1 MFSYI
6 CQVLTFK
13 IFKFKVKG
21 NFPINKKL
29 IVLVFPHTSNWDFI
43 VAIGVR
49 TLLCEEINFV
59 IKKEYYNFLTTNFF
73 NSLGGRP
80 IDRSG
85 NMNSVEKIS
94 EMFKNNEIFRI
105 AIAPEG
111 TRKPVDNWKTGFY
124 HIALKANCKILPVA
138 FDWKKR
144 EVKIFEVFTPTNNFT
159 NDLKSLKSLFKG
171 VKGKIPENSNL

>member
-1 MFSYI
+1 MFSLVCRFI
-6 CQVLTFK
+6 TFK
-13 IFKFKVKG
+13 LFKFKIKG
-21 NFPINKKL
+21 KFPKDKKL
-29 IVLVFPHTSNWDFI
+29 ILLIFPHTSNWDFI
-43 VAIGVR
+43 IAIGTR
-49 TLLCEEINFV
+49 LFLREEINFV

-111 TRKPVDNWKTGFY
+111 TRKLVDNWKTGFY

-144 EVKIFEVFTPTNNFT
+144 EVKIFEVFTPTNNST
-159 NDLKSLKSLFKG
+159 NDLKFLKSLFKG

>member
-13 IFKFKVKG
+13 ILKFKVKG

-29 IVLVFPHTSNWDFI
+29 IILVFPHTSNWDFI
-43 VAIGVR
+43 IAIGVR
-49 TLLCEEINFV
+49 TFLCEEINFV

-85 NMNSVEKIS
+85 NMNLVEKIS

-111 TRKPVDNWKTGFY
+111 TRKLVDNWKTGFY
-124 HIALKANCKILPVA
+124 QIALKANCKILPVA

-159 NDLKSLKSLFKG
+159 NDLKFLKSLFKG
-171 VKGKIPENSNL
+171 VKGKIPENSSL

>member
-43 VAIGVR
+43 IAIGVR
-49 TLLCEEINFV
+49 TFLCEEINFV

>member
-29 IVLVFPHTSNWDFI
+29 IILVFPHTSNWDFI
-43 VAIGVR
+43 IAIGVR
-49 TLLCEEINFV
+49 TFLCEEINFV

-85 NMNSVEKIS
+85 NMNLVEKIS

-111 TRKPVDNWKTGFY
+111 TRKLVDNWKTGFY
-124 HIALKANCKILPVA
+124 QIALKANCKILPVA

-159 NDLKSLKSLFKG
+159 NDLKFLKSLFKG

>member
-29 IVLVFPHTSNWDFI
+29 VVLVFPHTSNWDFI
-43 VAIGVR
+43 IAIGVR
-49 TLLCEEINFV
+49 TFLCEEINFV

-111 TRKPVDNWKTGFY
+111 TRKLVDNWKTGFY
-124 HIALKANCKILPVA
+124 QIALKANCKILPVA

-144 EVKIFEVFTPTNNFT
+144 EVKIFEVFTLTNNFA
-159 NDLKSLKSLFKG
+159 NDLKFLKSLFKG

>member
-43 VAIGVR
+43 IAIGVR
-49 TLLCEEINFV
+49 TFLCEEINFV

-85 NMNSVEKIS
+85 NMNLVEKIS

-111 TRKPVDNWKTGFY
+111 TRKLVDNWKTGFY
-124 HIALKANCKILPVA
+124 QIALKANCKILPVA

-159 NDLKSLKSLFKG
+159 NDLKFLKSLFKG

>member
-13 IFKFKVKG
+13 ILKFKVKG

-43 VAIGVR
+43 IAIGVR
-49 TLLCEEINFV
+49 TFLCEEINFV

-111 TRKPVDNWKTGFY
+111 TRKLVDNWKTGFY

-144 EVKIFEVFTPTNNFT
+144 EVKIFEVFTLTNNFA
-159 NDLKSLKSLFKG
+159 NDLKYLKSLFKG

>member
-13 IFKFKVKG
+13 ILKFKVKG

-43 VAIGVR
+43 IAIGIR
-49 TLLCEEINFV
+49 TFLCEEINFV

-85 NMNSVEKIS
+85 NMNTVEKIS

-111 TRKPVDNWKTGFY
+111 TRKLVDNWKTGFY

-138 FDWKKR
+138 FNWKNR

-159 NDLKSLKSLFKG
+159 NDLKFLKSLFKG

>member
-29 IVLVFPHTSNWDFI
+29 VVLVFPHTSNWDFI
-43 VAIGVR
+43 IAIGVR

-59 IKKEYYNFLTTNFF
+59 IKKEYYNLLTTNFF

-85 NMNSVEKIS
+85 KLNSVEKIS
-94 EMFKNNEIFRI
+94 EMFKNNKIFRL

-111 TRKPVDNWKTGFY
+111 TRKLVDNWKTGFY

-159 NDLKSLKSLFKG
+159 NDLKFLKSLFKG

>member
-43 VAIGVR
+43 IAIGVR
-49 TLLCEEINFV
+49 TFLCEEINFV

-111 TRKPVDNWKTGFY
+111 TRKLVDNWKTGFY
-124 HIALKANCKILPVA
+124 QIALKANCKILPVA

-159 NDLKSLKSLFKG
+159 NDFKFLKSLFKG
-171 VKGKIPENSNL
+171 VKCKIPENSNL

>member
-43 VAIGVR
+43 IAIGVR
-49 TLLCEEINFV
+49 TFLCKEINFV

-80 IDRSG
+80 IDRNG

-111 TRKPVDNWKTGFY
+111 TRKLVDNWKTGFY

-159 NDLKSLKSLFKG
+159 NDLKFLKSLFKG

>member
-1 MFSYI
+1 M
-6 CQVLTFK
+6 
-13 IFKFKVKG
+13 
-21 NFPINKKL
+21 
-29 IVLVFPHTSNWDFI
+29 VFPHTSNWDFI
-43 VAIGVR
+43 IAIGVR
-49 TLLCEEINFV
+49 TFLCEEINFV

-111 TRKPVDNWKTGFY
+111 TRKLVDNWKTGFLS
-124 HIALKANCKILPVA
+124 IALKANCKILQLPLIGKSV
-138 FDWKKR
+138 R
-144 EVKIFEVFTPTNNFT
+144 
-159 NDLKSLKSLFKG
+159 LKYLRFL
-171 VKGKIPENSNL
+171 L

>member
-43 VAIGVR
+43 IAIGVR
-49 TLLCEEINFV
+49 TFLCEEINFV

-111 TRKPVDNWKTGFY
+111 TRKLVDNWKTGFY

-144 EVKIFEVFTPTNNFT
+144 EVKIFEFFTTTNNFT
-159 NDLKSLKSLFKG
+159 NYLKFLKSLFKG

>member
-1 MFSYI
+1 M
-6 CQVLTFK
+6 
-13 IFKFKVKG
+13 
-21 NFPINKKL
+21 
-29 IVLVFPHTSNWDFI
+29 
-43 VAIGVR
+43 
-49 TLLCEEINFV
+49 
-59 IKKEYYNFLTTNFF
+59 TTNFF

-111 TRKPVDNWKTGFY
+111 TRKLVDNWKTGFY
-124 HIALKANCKILPVA
+124 QIALKANCKILPVA

-144 EVKIFEVFTPTNNFT
+144 EVKIFEVFTLTNNFP
-159 NDLKSLKSLFKG
+159 NDLKFLKSLFKG

>member
-43 VAIGVR
+43 IAIGVR
-49 TLLCEEINFV
+49 TFLCEEINFV

-94 EMFKNNEIFRI
+94 EMFKKNEIFRI

-111 TRKPVDNWKTGFY
+111 TRKLVDNWKTGFY

-144 EVKIFEVFTPTNNFT
+144 EVKIFEVFTLTNNFT
-159 NDLKSLKSLFKG
+159 NDFKFLKSLFKG

>member
-43 VAIGVR
+43 IAIGVR
-49 TLLCEEINFV
+49 TFLCEEINFV

-94 EMFKNNEIFRI
+94 EMFKKNEIFRI

-111 TRKPVDNWKTGFY
+111 TRKLVDNWKTGFY
-124 HIALKANCKILPVA
+124 QIALKANCKILPVA

-144 EVKIFEVFTPTNNFT
+144 EVKIFEVFTPTNNLT
-159 NDLKSLKSLFKG
+159 NDLKFLKSLFKG

>member
-13 IFKFKVKG
+13 IFKFKIKG

-43 VAIGVR
+43 IAVGVR
-49 TLLCEEINFV
+49 TLLREEINFV

-85 NMNSVEKIS
+85 KMNSVEKIS
-94 EMFKNNEIFRI
+94 QMFENKEVFRI

-111 TRKPVDNWKTGFY
+111 TRKVVERWKTGFY
-124 HIALKANCKILPVA
+124 QIALKTNCKILPVA

-144 EVKIFEVFTPTNNFT
+144 EVRIFEVFSPTHSYE
-159 NDLKSLKSLFKG
+159 NDLKFLKSLFKG
-171 VKGKIPENSNL
+171 VKGKISENSRL

>member
-13 IFKFKVKG
+13 IFKFKITG

-43 VAIGVR
+43 IAVGVR
-49 TLLCEEINFV
+49 TLLREEINFV

-80 IDRSG
+80 IDRG
-85 NMNSVEKIS
+85 GKMNSVEKIS
-94 EMFKNNEIFRI
+94 QMFENNEVFRI

-111 TRKPVDNWKTGFY
+111 TRKLVNDWKTGFY
-124 HIALKANCKILPVA
+124 HIAVMANCKILPVA

-144 EVKIFEVFTPTNNFT
+144 EVRIFKLFSVTSSLDK
-159 NDLKSLKSLFKG
+159 DLKFLKSLFKG
-171 VKGKIPENSNL
+171 VQGKVEENSKL

>member
-6 CQVLTFK
+6 CEILTFK

-43 VAIGVR
+43 IAIGVR
-49 TLLCEEINFV
+49 KLLREEINFV
-59 IKKEYYNFLTTNFF
+59 IKKEYYNFFTTNFF

-80 IDRSG
+80 IDRG
-85 NMNSVEKIS
+85 GKMNSVEKIS
-94 EMFKNNEIFRI
+94 QMFENNEVFRI

-111 TRKPVDNWKTGFY
+111 TRKLVSQWKTGFY
-124 HIALKANCKILPVA
+124 HIALKTNCKILPVA

-144 EVKIFEVFTPTNNFT
+144 EVKIFNVFSATCNFE
-159 NDLKSLKSLFKG
+159 NDLKLLKSLFKG
-171 VKGKIPENSNL
+171 VEGKIPENSKL

>member
-43 VAIGVR
+43 IAIGVR
-49 TLLCEEINFV
+49 TFLSEEINFV

-80 IDRSG
+80 IDRNG

-94 EMFKNNEIFRI
+94 KMFKNNEIFRI

-111 TRKPVDNWKTGFY
+111 TRKLVDNWKTGFY

-138 FDWKKR
+138 FDWKR
-144 EVKIFEVFTPTNNFT
+144 RQVKIFEAFTPTNNFT
-159 NDLKSLKSLFKG
+159 KDLKFLKSLFKG
-171 VKGKIPENSNL
+171 VKGKILENSNL

>member
-43 VAIGVR
+43 IAIGVR
-49 TLLCEEINFV
+49 TFLCEEINFV

-124 HIALKANCKILPVA
+124 HIALKANCKILPVS

-159 NDLKSLKSLFKG
+159 NDLKFLKSLFKG

>member
-49 TLLCEEINFV
+49 TLLCE
-59 IKKEYYNFLTTNFF
+59 
-73 NSLGGRP
+73 
-80 IDRSG
+80 
-85 NMNSVEKIS
+85 
-94 EMFKNNEIFRI
+94 
-105 AIAPEG
+105 
-111 TRKPVDNWKTGFY
+111 
-124 HIALKANCKILPVA
+124 
-138 FDWKKR
+138 
-144 EVKIFEVFTPTNNFT
+144 
-159 NDLKSLKSLFKG
+159 
-171 VKGKIPENSNL
+171 

>member
-29 IVLVFPHTSNWDFI
+29 IILVFPHTSNWDFI
-43 VAIGVR
+43 IAIGVR
-49 TLLCEEINFV
+49 TFLCEEINFV

-111 TRKPVDNWKTGFY
+111 TRKLVDNWKTGFY
-124 HIALKANCKILPVA
+124 QIALKANCKILPVA

-144 EVKIFEVFTPTNNFT
+144 EVKIFEVFTLTNNFA
-159 NDLKSLKSLFKG
+159 NDLKFLKSLFKG

>member
-43 VAIGVR
+43 IAIGVR
-49 TLLCEEINFV
+49 TFLCEEINFV

-111 TRKPVDNWKTGFY
+111 TRKLVDNWKTGFY
-124 HIALKANCKILPVA
+124 HIALNANCKILPVA

-159 NDLKSLKSLFKG
+159 NDLKFLKSLFKG